1 MTGLLNTLIIDD
13 ERPARMRIKEL
24 IAPHRHFINLVGE
37 ADNGAK
43 AIEQINALQPDLIFL
58 DINMPD
64 LDGFSVLTKVVHQ
77 PMIVFTTAY
86 EQFAVKAF
94 EENAIDYL
102 LKPIEEERFTKC
114 ITRLK
119 ALEQA
124 QPPLDV
130 FRLKQLFDG
139 LRPRKEITAIP
150 IKIKDK
156 ILLVRLSRIAYFQ
169 AAEGYVIIHQED
181 GTQHIS
187 DLNLVQLE
195 EKLPA
200 TFLRVQKS
208 YIVNT
213 EKVKEISK
221 YFNNRL
227 ILTMQDMPQSRITTG
242 TSYISQ
248 IRDFFNL

>member
-1 MTGLLNTLIIDD
+1 MGLFTGQYQHALSANY
-13 ERPARMRIKEL
+13 
-24 IAPHRHFINLVGE
+24 LVGE
-37 ADNGAK
+37 ADNGAT
-43 AIEQINALQPDLIFL
+43 AIEQINTLQPDLIFL

-64 LDGFSVLTKVVHQ
+64 LDGFSVLTKLSHQ
-77 PMIVFTTAY
+77 PMVVFTTAY

-114 ITRLK
+114 MTRLT

-130 FRLKQLFDG
+130 FRLKQLFDD

-156 ILLVRLSRIAYFQ
+156 ILLIRLSQIAYFQ
-169 AAEGYVIIHQED
+169 SAEGYAIIHQDD
-181 GTQHIS
+181 GTQYIS
-187 DLNLVQLE
+187 DLNLMQLE

-213 EKVKEISK
+213 EKVKEIGK

-227 ILTMQDMPQSRITTG
+227 ILTMQDVPQSRITTG
-242 TSYISQ
+242 TSYINP